1 MSRKIGV
8 SYDDYEDLISREF
21 ARRVAHETQQCRTN
35 RGTPVR
41 PDGTAATAWWSF
53 GRVCGATPDGRLSG
67 EPFNDG
73 SVSPPAGK
81 DVKGPTAVLKSVA
94 KVDPLITWNQLFN
107 QSVTPDYLRGHNAKV
122 FAQYLKTFGDLGIH
136 HVQFTTVDR
145 EMLLDAQKHPEKYP
159 TYRCGWRALQWRP
172 PKRSRMRGWNI

>member
-1 MSRKIGV
+1 M
-8 SYDDYEDLISREF
+8 
-21 ARRVAHETQQCRTN
+21 
-35 RGTPVR
+35 R

-67 EPFNDG
+67 DPFNDG

-107 QSVTPDYLRGHNAKV
+107 QSVPPDYLRGHNAKV